1 MKLSDFDYYLPKEFI
16 AQYPLRRR
24 DSSRLLV
31 LDRNKAKVYHR
42 KFPDILDYFNRGDC
56 IVLNDTRVIPARLI
70 GYKEE
75 SKGKV
80 ELLLLERGRGDIF
93 RSLLKPS
100 RRVKKGDRIIF
111 GREELV
117 GEIVD
122 DASKANG
129 IRMVH
134 FHSSGN
140 LKAMLARLGQI
151 PLPPY
156 IKRSPQLLDKRRYQT
171 VYAKSE
177 GSIAAPTA
185 GLHFTPRLL
194 EKLRLKGIKIVYL
207 TLHVGYATFK
217 PVTGEDI
224 DTYHMG
230 VEHFEISQKT
240 ARALNA
246 TRTCG
251 KKIISVGTTTC
262 RVLETVAKSRSFS
275 SPIFPQ
281 RGQTELFIYPPY
293 EFKLT
298 DNLLTNF
305 HLPKTTL
312 LMLVSAFCDKDI
324 LLSAYKE
331 AVERRYRFYSYGDAM
346 LVI

>member
-1 MKLSDFDYYLPKEFI
+1 MKLSDFDYCLPKELI

-24 DSSRLLV
+24 DSSRLLI
-31 LDRNKAKVYHR
+31 LDRSKAKVYHR
-42 KFPDILDYFNRGDC
+42 KFPDILDYLDKGDC
-56 IVLNDTRVIPARLI
+56 IVLNDTRVVPARLI

-80 ELLLLERGRGDIF
+80 ELLLLERRREDLF

-122 DASKANG
+122 DASKTNG

-140 LKAMLARLGQI
+140 LKTMLKRFGQI

-171 VYAKSE
+171 VYAKND
-177 GSIAAPTA
+177 GAIAAPTA
-185 GLHFTPRLL
+185 GLHFTSRLL
-194 EKLRLKGIKIVYL
+194 EKLRLKGVRIAYL

-217 PVTGEDI
+217 PVTKEYIGAD
-224 DTYHMG
+224 YMG
-230 VEHFEISQKT
+230 REYFEISQKT

-246 TRTCG
+246 ARASG

-262 RVLETVAKSRSFS
+262 RALETVANFCPFS
-275 SPIFPQ
+275 SPISPQ
-281 RGQTELFIYPPY
+281 RGQTELFIHPPY

-312 LMLVSAFCDKDI
+312 LMLVSAFCNKDI
-324 LLSAYKE
+324 LLRVYKE
-331 AVERRYRFYSYGDAM
+331 AVERGYRFYSYGDAM
-346 LVI
+346 LII